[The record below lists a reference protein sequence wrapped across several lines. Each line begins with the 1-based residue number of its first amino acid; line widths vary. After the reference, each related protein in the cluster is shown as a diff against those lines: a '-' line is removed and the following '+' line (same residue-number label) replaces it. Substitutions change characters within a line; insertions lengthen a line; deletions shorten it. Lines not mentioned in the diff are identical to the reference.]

1 MCFDKDAYRKWPNLS
16 PLVKVILSPV
26 KFLPLKPGESVA
38 SKTTGQGMKFW
49 RINNRAQKHRK
60 F

>member
-38 SKTTGQGMKFW
+38 SKTTGQGMKF
-49 RINNRAQKHRK
+49 
-60 F
+60 